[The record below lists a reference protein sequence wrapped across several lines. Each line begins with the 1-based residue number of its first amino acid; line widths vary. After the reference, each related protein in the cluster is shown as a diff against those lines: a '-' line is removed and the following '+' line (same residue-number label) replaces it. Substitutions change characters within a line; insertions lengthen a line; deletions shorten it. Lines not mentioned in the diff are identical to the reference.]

1 MSADPN
7 PWVALLR
14 ALQQRDVRYATI
26 GVWGA
31 NYYAQ
36 AGGVVFTTHDK
47 DLFLPPD
54 PENLERAWAAC
65 NDAGLELWSGREPL
79 DQPRDL
85 WLAERMVANRALTTA
100 LGPDRLQIDLTLVMA
115 AHEFEHVWQER
126 RTFRDGGA
134 DVHVA
139 RLRHIVESKSAADRP
154 KDRLFLVTHMEN
166 LSQLMRGDDP
176 SERE

>member
-1 MSADPN
+1 MSADLDPYI
-7 PWVALLR
+7 ALLH
-14 ALQQRDVRYATI
+14 ALHRRGVRYATI

-31 NYYAQ
+31 NDYAQ
-36 AGGVVFTTHDK
+36 AGGVVFTTK
-47 DLFLPPD
+47 DRDFFLPPD
-54 PENLERAWAAC
+54 SENLMRAWEAC
-65 NDAGLELWSGREPL
+65 DEAGLELWSGREPL

-100 LGPDRLQIDLTLVMA
+100 LGPDSLQIDLTLVMA

-126 RTFRDGGA
+126 RTFRDGEA

-154 KDRLFLVTHMEN
+154 KDRLFLLTHMEN
-166 LSQLMRGDDP
+166 LSQLMHGDDP
-176 SERE
+176 NERT